1 MKLSD
6 YIVTYDN
13 TLKSSFCRS
22 VCRRMEL
29 DERKKLGVFSDGK
42 SDENVKTSHD
52 LNISLLDDWKQEDE
66 TLYESL
72 SMYLE
77 TYMDTVSE
85 KTGINQDLL
94 SGRPYKWSQTGDHLC
109 DTGYQI
115 KMYKPDG
122 FYKWHHDYEII
133 PAGARA
139 LSFIWYLNEDF
150 KGGETEFMDG
160 TIIRP
165 IEGRMVIFPS
175 TWMYVH
181 RGCKVIEGN
190 KYIATGWFH
199 HQHPYV
205 KDLVRDEVQKTL

>member
-13 TLKSSFCRS
+13 TLKSNFCRS
-22 VCRRMEL
+22 VCKRMEL

-85 KTGINQDLL
+85 NTGINQDLL
-94 SGRPYKWSQTGDHLC
+94 SGRPVSYTHL
-109 DTGYQI
+109 
-115 KMYKPDG
+115 
-122 FYKWHHDYEII
+122 
-133 PAGARA
+133 RA
-139 LSFIWYLNEDF
+139 H
-150 KGGETEFMDG
+150 ET
-160 TIIRP
+160 
-165 IEGRMVIFPS
+165 
-175 TWMYVH
+175 
-181 RGCKVIEGN
+181 N
-190 KYIATGWFH
+190 
-199 HQHPYV
+199 
-205 KDLVRDEVQKTL
+205 

>member
-22 VCRRMEL
+22 VCKRMEL

-42 SDENVKTSHD
+42 SDESVKTSHD

-85 KTGINQDLL
+85 KTGINQELL
-94 SGRPYKWSQTGDHLC
+94 SGRPYKWSQTGDHLS

-139 LSFIWYLNEDF
+139 LSFIWYLNAVSY
-150 KGGETEFMDG
+150 THLTLP
-160 TIIRP
+160 TILR
-165 IEGRMVIFPS
+165 V
-175 TWMYVH
+175 
-181 RGCKVIEGN
+181 
-190 KYIATGWFH
+190 
-199 HQHPYV
+199 
-205 KDLVRDEVQKTL
+205 

>member
-22 VCRRMEL
+22 VCKRMEL

-52 LNISLLDDWKQEDE
+52 LNISLLDDWKREDE
-66 TLYESL
+66 TFYESL

-85 KTGINQDLL
+85 KTGINQD
-94 SGRPYKWSQTGDHLC
+94 K
-109 DTGYQI
+109 I
-115 KMYKPDG
+115 YKPEG

-133 PAGARA
+133 PARARA

-150 KGGETEFMDG
+150 KGGETEFIDG

-205 KDLVRDEVQKTL
+205 KDLIRDEVQKTL